1 MKGFVK
7 WFEIPVED
15 LARATT
21 FYTYVFRLQ
30 VEWLNVHGTRFGMLS
45 IESKGEKIYPG
56 SLKETGKRNN
66 GAGTILFFES
76 IEGVDLTL
84 EKAVEK
90 GGTIIQ
96 PKRIVSQM
104 EENGKILIPKNY
116 IDGKLGYF
124 ALITDSEGN
133 QIGIYGNH

>member
-15 LARATT
+15 LARATA
-21 FYTYVFRLQ
+21 FYSYVFRLQ
-30 VEWLNVHGTRFGMLS
+30 ADLLTVHGNRFGMLS

-66 GAGTILFFES
+66 GSGTILFFES
-76 IEGVDLTL
+76 IEGVDLTI

-133 QIGIYGNH
+133 QLGIYGNH